1 MFYKRPSFK
10 MGGMPTGI
18 DSLTPRTQ
26 ARGGGNIGGGIITG
40 SNLGSRTGFS
50 VLDIIGG
57 GMQEELTGGAEK
69 IKKSKLPIKSGKG
82 LKSGNLFQRFLTQV
96 RPGFSLPSVSGVAS
110 VAAPFVPSAALAY
123 FNRPKTVEALK
134 YMKEMNRAGIMDE
147 TTSPEDLE
155 AYYKELDRLNKV
167 GEEISFKDAFF
178 LDPETGTYPKIIGRT
193 EDREKRKK
201 IEDEKTKIDMDEV
214 TNKVLG
220 YDKKED
226 AASFVEQMKKKP
238 DLNEQNKK
246 ELSFDEVV
254 KSEDTF
260 GNEFEKQYERLQK
273 YVGKDDTSKGELAI
287 ALSDAIGTPGTLA
300 DKAASLNKFL
310 LSKVRAKKTDKRE
323 LAKLAFAAATDLEKA
338 RTVAG
343 KQTFEEKRFNKLFKA
358 ADVINNKDKYSEEA
372 VSAAQD
378 YLKTTRDIQDLL
390 KDKKGD
396 FTLTGATVAKTI
408 SELPKT
414 KRKLA
419 KERAKGDKARPEK
432 IAEYEQ
438 EIALAEAF
446 LSKDLAAIQRL
457 LKSDGGRVNLAK
469 SFPGTV
475 GEAAEVQK
483 APAAQVDKLDFKTLR
498 TRLPREITDDIVRL
512 LVNDDQA
519 LQDFS
524 YIRTQGDVNSFNL
537 KYGVTLVLPPE
548 SA

>member
-57 GMQEELTGGAEK
+57 GMQEELTGGVEK

-155 AYYKELDRLNKV
+155 AYYKELDRLNKI

-457 LKSDGGRVNLAK
+457 LKSDGGRVNLAE

>member
-1 MFYKRPSFK
+1 MIDDFSLSE
-10 MGGMPTGI
+10 MPYDVI
-18 DSLTPRTQ
+18 KSKDEMLEDQ
-26 ARGGGNIGGGIITG
+26 
-40 SNLGSRTGFS
+40 
-50 VLDIIGG
+50 LDIIARIAN
-57 GMQEELTGGAEK
+57 E
-69 IKKSKLPIKSGKG
+69 GK
-82 LKSGNLFQRFLTQV
+82 FLTKKQ
-96 RPGFSLPSVSGVAS
+96 RE
-110 VAAPFVPSAALAY
+110 LADEY
-123 FNRPKTVEALK
+123 GIVYGQKLFKSDNR
-134 YMKEMNRAGIMDE
+134 
-147 TTSPEDLE
+147 
-155 AYYKELDRLNKV
+155 
-167 GEEISFKDAFF
+167 EEIEQQN
-178 LDPETGTYPKIIGRT
+178 LDKTAT
-193 EDREKRKK
+193 
-201 IEDEKTKIDMDEV
+201 TKIDMDEV
-214 TNKVLG
+214 TNKILG

-226 AASFVEQMKKKP
+226 VESFVEKMKKKP

-246 ELSFDEVV
+246 ELSFDEIV

-260 GNEFEKQYERLQK
+260 GNEFEKQYKRLQK
-273 YVGKDDTSKGELAI
+273 YIGKDETSKGELAI

-300 DKAASLNKFL
+300 EKAATLNSFL
-310 LSKVRAKKTDKRE
+310 LSKIRAKKADKKE

-343 KQTFEEKRFNKLFKA
+343 KETFEEKRFNKLFKA

-457 LKSDGGRVNLAK
+457 LKSDGGRVNLAE

>member
-1 MFYKRPSFK
+1 MFYKRPSFR
-10 MGGMPTGI
+10 MGGTPTGI
-18 DSLTPRTQ
+18 DSLTPRVQ
-26 ARGGGNIGGGIITG
+26 AREGFFGNRNMFLLP
-40 SNLGSRTGFS
+40 SNL
-50 VLDIIGG
+50 
-57 GMQEELTGGAEK
+57 K
-69 IKKSKLPIKSGKG
+69 
-82 LKSGNLFQRFLTQV
+82 NLQNQRFDVGTSGGQINLDQ
-96 RPGFSLPSVSGVAS
+96 RMKSFPQDASEMGVAS
-110 VAAPFVPSAALAY
+110 VAKTKPVKQAKFMIDDFSLSEMPYDVIKSKDEMLEDQLDIIARIANEGKFLTKKQRELADEY
-123 FNRPKTVEALK
+123 GIVYGQKLFKSDNR
-134 YMKEMNRAGIMDE
+134 
-147 TTSPEDLE
+147 
-155 AYYKELDRLNKV
+155 
-167 GEEISFKDAFF
+167 EEIEQQN
-178 LDPETGTYPKIIGRT
+178 LDKTAT
-193 EDREKRKK
+193 
-201 IEDEKTKIDMDEV
+201 TKIDMDEV
-214 TNKVLG
+214 TNKILG

-226 AASFVEQMKKKP
+226 VESFVEKMKKKP

-246 ELSFDEVV
+246 ELSFDEIV

-260 GNEFEKQYERLQK
+260 GNEFEKQYKRLQK
-273 YVGKDDTSKGELAI
+273 YIGKDETSKGELAI

-300 DKAASLNKFL
+300 EKAATLNSFL
-310 LSKVRAKKTDKRE
+310 LSKIRAKKADKKE

-343 KQTFEEKRFNKLFKA
+343 KETFEEKRFNKLFKA

-457 LKSDGGRVNLAK
+457 LKSDGGRVNLAE

>member
-1 MFYKRPSFK
+1 MFYKRPSLR

-18 DSLTPRTQ
+18 DSLTPRVQ
-26 ARGGGNIGGGIITG
+26 AQEGFFGNRNMFFLPN
-40 SNLGSRTGFS
+40 NL
-50 VLDIIGG
+50 
-57 GMQEELTGGAEK
+57 K
-69 IKKSKLPIKSGKG
+69 
-82 LKSGNLFQRFLTQV
+82 NLQNQRFDVGTSGGVITKNAQKMKSF
-96 RPGFSLPSVSGVAS
+96 PMDASKMGVAS
-110 VAAPFVPSAALAY
+110 VSKTRPISDTQKLNQEMNEMIEIGGYGKIEPG
-123 FNRPKTVEALK
+123 PKTDLTELSDTMLK
-134 YMKEMNRAGIMDE
+134 IMGTTESRA
-147 TTSPEDLE
+147 
-155 AYYKELDRLNKV
+155 ELKKR
-167 GEEISFKDAFF
+167 KDA
-178 LDPETGTYPKIIGRT
+178 
-193 EDREKRKK
+193 
-201 IEDEKTKIDMDEV
+201 EKTKIDMDEV